1 MARRVDSNG
10 PQQEREICHG
20 HDRHSF
26 IRVAVETLM
35 EGVDAGWE
43 FALVLALVDVRLLV
57 ALLEELPL
65 AGLRTIGAVNLHSED
80 L

>member
-1 MARRVDSNG
+1 M
-10 PQQEREICHG
+10 
-20 HDRHSF
+20 
-26 IRVAVETLM
+26 VAVETLM

>member
-1 MARRVDSNG
+1 M
-10 PQQEREICHG
+10 
-20 HDRHSF
+20 
-26 IRVAVETLM
+26 VAVETLM

-43 FALVLALVDVRLLV
+43 FALVLALEDVRLLAAV
-57 ALLEELPL
+57 LEELLL